1 MNPRM
6 IALLVNHGALLLLVL
21 LIVIGSLVSNVFLAP
36 QNFINI
42 LRASTIIGIVAL
54 GQTLLIITRNFD
66 MSVGSVVA
74 LAGTVAVIAQP
85 LGLMPSLLLA
95 LMSGMLV
102 GLANGLIV
110 VTTRANPFLVTLGMQ
125 LVIYGLT
132 LTITRARTLYGEID
146 AFNLLGR
153 GLVFDMVP
161 VSVIIFLV
169 LAILFSLVLR
179 FTVYGRLLYAI
190 GGNERSCRL
199 AGIATDRLKV
209 VTFVICGMTAALA
222 GLIITS
228 RLNSTTANVGFGM
241 DFDSIIAVVIGGTA
255 LFGSAGGAMRT
266 VYGVLILGVLLN
278 LMTLLTVPFE
288 GQLVAKALLF
298 IMVVAVTTLFDSW
311 RRGTR

>member
-6 IALLVNHGALLLLVL
+6 IALLVDHGALLLLVL

-146 AFNLLGR
+146 TFNLLGR
-153 GLVFDMVP
+153 GLIFDMVP

-255 LFGSAGGAMRT
+255 LFGGAGGAMRT

-298 IMVVAVTTLFDSW
+298 IMVVAVTTLFDSR
-311 RRGTR
+311 RRGTT